1 MIFKT
6 KNYYKNKINEL
17 SIENLKLSMENNI
30 IKNENERL
38 KLKHYGSIQIG
49 VETDYINPS
58 EYDLRNRLKCK
69 VLKEI
74 EKNFDEYVEISPII
88 DCPRECK
95 CKQYA
100 TILIERKNYETRRI

>member
-38 KLKHYGSIQIG
+38 KLKHYGTIQIG
-49 VETDYINPS
+49 VETDNINS
-58 EYDLRNRLKCK
+58 SKYDLCDRLKRK
-69 VLKEI
+69 VLNEI
-74 EKNFDEYVEISPII
+74 EKNFDEYVKLSPII
-88 DCPRECK
+88 ECPRECK
-95 CKQYA
+95 HKQYA
-100 TILIERKNYETRRI
+100 TILIERK